1 MTTEVRTA
9 RDPAPRAVET
19 RMRPSAEDVAWIGLW
34 PAALALLAAIA
45 WLGPPLSDL
54 LPDPS
59 TQFFVEAQP
68 LIKPEPLEQARF
80 LLAVVAPLG
89 LAGIVIW
96 LGSAAPAQ
104 RRLDLP
110 AIALQLGLAAL
121 VVWAVLEQEDELPL
135 LDPDYFSPLLL
146 SVPVLVAGVV
156 IGAGLFA
163 LALARRWPFAVAA
176 APARISS
183 GWRWGAFAIALALTA
198 LWLLPA
204 VFTDANLSEGGAIPS
219 GHVPV
224 QAQDFYAV
232 TNGLTP
238 MVDYIA
244 QYVQLLPLVFAPVL
258 EPFDL
263 SITASSVL
271 MVVLSVLALLAIY
284 GVFLR
289 VTGRPLAALALY
301 VPFLALALFPWSD
314 EGLRHEF
321 NGSYYAFF
329 PGRYLG
335 PFVVAWLA
343 TVAMRGRRLP
353 IWVVFFA
360 AGLAMLNN
368 AEFGTIC
375 VLALFCALALSV
387 DRGEGWGRA
396 LWKLVRQAAIGL
408 VGALVLVVAIVL
420 VRSGELPDPG
430 LWIYYTR
437 LFAREAVGLES
448 MPALGLHIALYVT
461 FVAAILTAAVRFA
474 QRREDRTLTAMLAY
488 AGVFG
493 LLAGSYFAGRSLPW
507 QLMLLF
513 PTWGLALA
521 LLTWTVLGSL
531 AAERRESLRRM
542 VVPALATMVGF
553 GVMIASIATISPP
566 WDEVERLSQSGA
578 SEADNAE
585 MQRFVEQRT
594 EPGESVLVLA
604 TAADHR
610 LAERAGV
617 ANVSPFNTALVLLS
631 PREVDR
637 ALDALE
643 QAGGTKIFINQAN
656 PPEPGTKPGSFFGYM
671 LDQGFRPVGGTLQE
685 EQVMLERR

>member
-121 VVWAVLEQEDELPL
+121 VVWAVLEQEHELPL

-163 LALARRWPFAVAA
+163 LALARRWPFAAVA

-183 GWRWGAFAIALALTA
+183 GRRWAAFAIALALTA

-289 VTGRPLAALALY
+289 VTGRPLAALSLY

-343 TVAMRGRRLP
+343 TRGDARTPAPDLGRLLRRR
-353 IWVVFFA
+353 
-360 AGLAMLNN
+360 AGDAQQRRVRDDLRPGA
-368 AEFGTIC
+368 
-375 VLALFCALALSV
+375 VLRPRPRRRSR
-387 DRGEGWGRA
+387 RG
-396 LWKLVRQAAIGL
+396 
-408 VGALVLVVAIVL
+408 VGAGAVEARSARR
-420 VRSGELPDPG
+420 RSGSPAP
-430 LWIYYTR
+430 WRSSSRSSSCAAASCPTR
-437 LFAREAVGLES
+437 GCGSTTRGCSRARRSGS
-448 MPALGLHIALYVT
+448 S
-461 FVAAILTAAVRFA
+461 RC
-474 QRREDRTLTAMLAY
+474 RR
-488 AGVFG
+488 
-493 LLAGSYFAGRSLPW
+493 S
-507 QLMLLF
+507 
-513 PTWGLALA
+513 
-521 LLTWTVLGSL
+521 
-531 AAERRESLRRM
+531 
-542 VVPALATMVGF
+542 
-553 GVMIASIATISPP
+553 AST
-566 WDEVERLSQSGA
+566 
-578 SEADNAE
+578 
-585 MQRFVEQRT
+585 
-594 EPGESVLVLA
+594 
-604 TAADHR
+604 
-610 LAERAGV
+610 
-617 ANVSPFNTALVLLS
+617 SPFTSPSS
-631 PREVDR
+631 PR
-637 ALDALE
+637 
-643 QAGGTKIFINQAN
+643 
-656 PPEPGTKPGSFFGYM
+656 S
-671 LDQGFRPVGGTLQE
+671 
-685 EQVMLERR
+685 